1 MRYYLIF
8 IICFVIVSCS
18 LRQPHNDVLKEAELL
33 INFKPD
39 TVVGILSNYNVEQF
53 EREGD
58 RALYILLFIE
68 SLHCSGLSVESD
80 SLISI
85 CSKYYERIGDNP
97 HLARALLHH
106 GIILYKK
113 QHLSEG
119 IQNMKRAELLS
130 KNINNDAFKFYLY
143 SVLGDINDNAGNVSL
158 TLSYYRRALKAA
170 KHLGDTTRIV
180 QTLNNIATTFDLV
193 GKNDSLKKY
202 LITARPMLK
211 KDNSEIYST
220 FLVNLASYYL
230 NLGRREQAK
239 RSLEEARQVFPT
251 EKGYKLLADV
261 YMKERDTMRAV
272 ELWYHNINA
281 FSSSISINAYK
292 SLIDFHLKKDI
303 PRIASLLSMQLNRYY
318 DNIFE
323 SGTAANTIDIQMQF
337 DKMQDERKVYRT
349 TIAMLFVFIGLSI
362 VIGLFVWYHFRR
374 VDQLN
379 SRFTESQEAYFLTR
393 ERLTQ
398 MRKAKER
405 EERENSKQLKEIVS
419 RLHNLAMKGR
429 EGSSDDWNTLAQIS
443 FALRPNLQSLFSSL
457 SEREVNVCLLIR
469 QNFLPSEIAILTCS
483 SPQAITNMRVRLLQK
498 LFNRTGGARDFDQLL
513 CDYEKYLE

>member
-1 MRYYLIF
+1 
-8 IICFVIVSCS
+8 
-18 LRQPHNDVLKEAELL
+18 
-33 INFKPD
+33 
-39 TVVGILSNYNVEQF
+39 
-53 EREGD
+53 
-58 RALYILLFIE
+58 
-68 SLHCSGLSVESD
+68 
-80 SLISI
+80 
-85 CSKYYERIGDNP
+85 
-97 HLARALLHH
+97 
-106 GIILYKK
+106 
-113 QHLSEG
+113 
-119 IQNMKRAELLS
+119 
-130 KNINNDAFKFYLY
+130 
-143 SVLGDINDNAGNVSL
+143 
-158 TLSYYRRALKAA
+158 
-170 KHLGDTTRIV
+170 
-180 QTLNNIATTFDLV
+180 
-193 GKNDSLKKY
+193 
-202 LITARPMLK
+202 
-211 KDNSEIYST
+211 
-220 FLVNLASYYL
+220 
-230 NLGRREQAK
+230 
-239 RSLEEARQVFPT
+239 
-251 EKGYKLLADV
+251 
-261 YMKERDTMRAV
+261 MKERDTMRAV

-281 FSSSISINAYK
+281 FSSSIRINAYK

-303 PRIASLLSMQLNRYY
+303 PRVASLLSMQLNRYY

-323 SGTAANTIDIQMQF
+323 NGTAANTIDIQMQF

-379 SRFTESQEAYFLTR
+379 SRFTESQEAYFLTS